1 MPSGSAS
8 LPCRGQRRRSPR
20 QCRRRG
26 EPPLPLES
34 LHTVEAEQSRWQPRE
49 FLPQFSPHHNCAL
62 SCCILLVDKNILNGG
77 VKIACE
83 FESQNNGRVVSSVFQ
98 RPDGLPGNLQ
108 GSGQLFLADAM
119 AFSQCF
125 QSIFQE
131 RPPFLNVK

>member
-1 MPSGSAS
+1 M
-8 LPCRGQRRRSPR
+8 
-20 QCRRRG
+20 
-26 EPPLPLES
+26 
-34 LHTVEAEQSRWQPRE
+34 
-49 FLPQFSPHHNCAL
+49 
-62 SCCILLVDKNILNGG
+62 LVDKNILNGG

-83 FESQNNGRVVSSVFQ
+83 FESQDNGRVVSPVFQ